1 MDVTK
6 AIKAIEDKL
15 ETLLGVRS
23 SEQFNSW
30 QKSTILTLIN
40 IYSESDK
47 RVKSLEEIEA
57 YSFYAISGIDRTHKA
72 IVEAREL
79 LQNLVK
85 DIQDFGLLQKKVNS
99 ANKSDININV
109 HQKNT
114 QNQSTKI
121 TIKLDFLIE
130 IFKDELKGFQVKEL
144 KEILDSE
151 LDEKDKKKNFF
162 DKIKSF
168 GADVAS
174 NVLASLMTNP
184 AVYNQ
189 LRGMF

>member
-47 RVKSLEEIEA
+47 RVKSLEEIQS
-57 YSFYAISGIDRTHKA
+57 YVFYFDSGIDRTQKA
-72 IVEAREL
+72 VNESKEL
-79 LQNLVK
+79 IENLIK
-85 DIQDFGLLQKKVNS
+85 DIQDFGIPQKQTHS
-99 ANKSDININV
+99 ESKSGVNINV
-109 HQKNT
+109 HQNNT
-114 QNQSTKI
+114 QTQTTSINI
-121 TIKLDFLIE
+121 DLNIFLNV
-130 IFKDELKGFQVKEL
+130 FKGELRNSELEEL

-151 LDEKDKKKNFF
+151 FDEKVKKKNFF
-162 DKIKSF
+162 EKIKSF
-168 GADVAS
+168 GSDVAS
-174 NVLASLMTNP
+174 NILASLMTNP
-184 AVYNQ
+184 DVYNQ
-189 LRGMF
+189 LGKMF